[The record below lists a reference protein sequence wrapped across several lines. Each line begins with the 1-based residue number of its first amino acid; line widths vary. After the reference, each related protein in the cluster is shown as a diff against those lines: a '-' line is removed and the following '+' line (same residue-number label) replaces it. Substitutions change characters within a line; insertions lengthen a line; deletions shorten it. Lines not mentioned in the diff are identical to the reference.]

1 MKKFFGILFTVFC
14 STLLWAQIK
23 IISPVPG
30 TWANKQMLLIDTE
43 DGADYFY
50 SLNGENPEVAG
61 FAYDGPVLIDLTGD
75 ITVKVTRGFEERTE
89 IKEMLYFVKLNRVDK
104 VLIYECSRL
113 SRRQLDFLSIIE
125 QLTELGVSLFILQNG
140 LETLLPDGKPNPIAN
155 LCFGIIAEFNN
166 LEKNLIRSRM
176 SSGYEHYRTS
186 GGKVGRKE
194 GYRKS
199 EEDYRRNY
207 EREIALLKKGNT
219 LKDVQSI
226 TGTSINTL
234 RKLREKYVW
243 LT

>member
-1 MKKFFGILFTVFC
+1 M
-14 STLLWAQIK
+14 
-23 IISPVPG
+23 
-30 TWANKQMLLIDTE
+30 
-43 DGADYFY
+43 
-50 SLNGENPEVAG
+50 
-61 FAYDGPVLIDLTGD
+61 
-75 ITVKVTRGFEERTE
+75 EERTKVVIYARVSTSAQDYTRQITELRKYAKKQNYE
-89 IKEMLYFVKLNRVDK
+89 IVKEFSEKISGGKKVEERAASKEMLDFIKTNKVDK

-125 QLTELGVSLFILQNG
+125 QLTEAGVSLYILQNG

-166 LEKNLIRSRM
+166 LEKNLIRARM
-176 SSGYEHYRTS
+176 ASGYEHHRAS

-194 GYRKS
+194 GFRKS
-199 EEDYRRNY
+199 EEDYRMNY
-207 EREIALLKKGNT
+207 EREISLLAKGNT
-219 LKDVQSI
+219 LKDVRAI

>member
-1 MKKFFGILFTVFC
+1 M
-14 STLLWAQIK
+14 
-23 IISPVPG
+23 
-30 TWANKQMLLIDTE
+30 IDM
-43 DGADYFY
+43 
-50 SLNGENPEVAG
+50 
-61 FAYDGPVLIDLTGD
+61 
-75 ITVKVTRGFEERTE
+75 EERTKVVIYARVSTSAQDYTRQITE
-89 IKEMLYFVKLNRVDK
+89 LRKYAKKQNFEIVKEFSEKISGGKKVEERTAIKEMLDFVKFNKVDK

-125 QLTELGVSLFILQNG
+125 QLTEQGVSLFILQNG

-155 LCFGIIAEFNN
+155 LCFGIIAEFNT
-166 LEKNLIRSRM
+166 LEKNLIRARM
-176 SSGYEHYRTS
+176 SSGYEHHRAS

-199 EEDYRRNY
+199 EEEYRRNY
-207 EREIALLKKGNT
+207 EREIALLQKGNT
-219 LKDVQSI
+219 LKDVKSI